1 MDVARKAPTRGQVQ
15 RALSQEIQKL
25 YKESL
30 GHAVGKVTCQLFD
43 HELTIIV
50 EDSITQP
57 EQLIAEEGDLDL
69 AEKVRSDLNTAFRPR
84 LSEAISQILEV
95 GIADILSDAKLETG
109 RTAIVVVLDEKPK
122 IRESKNF

>member
-1 MDVARKAPTRGQVQ
+1 MDVARKLPTRGQIQ

-30 GHAVGKVTCQLFD
+30 GHAVGKVTCQLFEC
-43 HELTIIV
+43 ELMIIV

-57 EQLIAEEGDLDL
+57 EQLIAEEGDLEL

-84 LSEAISQILEV
+84 LSAVISQHLEV
-95 GIADILSDAKLETG
+95 GITDILSDAKLETG
-109 RTAIVVVLDEKPK
+109 RTAIVVVLDQKPN
-122 IRESKNF
+122 IRASKDQ